1 MHATDASA
9 NDEHVAARLPE
20 DARGDALELSI
31 ILHSASDDH
40 EVCLE
45 ELHRGGDV
53 AVGSE
58 RLREQG
64 AELSAK
70 QVRARARS
78 TVALMSSVPFAG
90 TGMTASVDPYP
101 TRSAAAS
108 SARSERSE
116 PS

>member
-70 QVRARARS
+70 QVRRVPDRPWLSCPRCRSRERA
-78 TVALMSSVPFAG
+78 
-90 TGMTASVDPYP
+90 
-101 TRSAAAS
+101 
-108 SARSERSE
+108 
-116 PS
+116 